1 MTLLSRRVV
10 IALLAVVVGTGTLRA
25 QDTVQVVVV
34 ATTDVHGRV
43 YHWDY
48 LRDTVATWG
57 LTRAATA
64 IDSLRT
70 AYPGR
75 VIVLDAGDLIQG
87 SPFATYFARENPVAP
102 HPVIDALNALRYD
115 VATPGNH
122 EFNFGLDVYARAA
135 ESAAFSIVAGNMY
148 RMPRDTLVYPAYVML
163 QRDSVR
169 VAVAGFTT
177 PGSMVWDRHHLEGRI
192 RIRPI
197 LPDAERVLVQM
208 QAEGADL
215 RIALMH
221 SGMGGA
227 SSYDTTG
234 VGAENVS
241 AALAGLPVQPHLV
254 VVGHSHRTM
263 TDSVI
268 AGVHYVQPRAWAR
281 SLAVVHV
288 WLVRE
293 HGDAREAAA
302 TPRRPRYRVV
312 RIRGEQIDLR
322 DVPPDPVVT
331 RRLEARHEE
340 VRTWVALPLGRS
352 QGDWSARYARAGD
365 TPVIDFVNEVQR
377 SSAGTQLSST
387 AAFNPWGGLGPGE
400 VRLRDVVGLYPYEN
414 TLMAVRIDGAS
425 LKAYLE
431 QSTIYFNTYAAG
443 KPVINDSIA
452 GYYFDIVS
460 GVEYVIDLSQP
471 MGRRIR
477 QLTYRGQLVQ
487 PADTFTLAL
496 NNYRQ
501 GGGGGFEMLA
511 DLPVIYDYD
520 QNIRDLVAEYVRTVG
535 VLRDTDY
542 FTPSWQI
549 VPQEAADA
557 VRAAFARREEPPE

>member
-1 MTLLSRRVV
+1 MALLPHRVT
-10 IALLAVVVGTGTLRA
+10 AALLLAVTGTSTLRA
-25 QDTVQVVVV
+25 QDTVHVVVV

-87 SPFATYFARENPVAP
+87 SPFATYFARESPVAP

-115 VATPGNH
+115 AATLGNH

-135 ESAAFSIVAGNMY
+135 ESAAFPIVAGNIY
-148 RMPRDTLVYPAYVML
+148 RLPRDTLVYPAYVML
-163 QRDSVR
+163 QRDSAR

-177 PGSMVWDRHHLEGRI
+177 PGSMVWDRQYLEGRI
-192 RIRPI
+192 RITPI
-197 LPDAERVLVQM
+197 LPEAERVLGQVQ
-208 QAEGADL
+208 ADGADL
-215 RIALMH
+215 RIVIMH

-234 VGAENVS
+234 VGPENVS
-241 AALAGLPVQPHLV
+241 TALAGLPVKPHLV
-254 VVGHSHRTM
+254 VVGHPHRSI

-288 WLVRE
+288 WLVKDLGE
-293 HGDAREAAA
+293 IE
-302 TPRRPRYRVV
+302 YRVA
-312 RIRGEQIDLR
+312 RIVGEQVDLR

-340 VRTWVALPLGRS
+340 VRAWVASPLGRS
-352 QGDWSARYARAGD
+352 EGDWSARYARAGD
-365 TPVIDFVNEVQR
+365 TPIIDFVNEVQR

-387 AAFNPWGGLGPGE
+387 AAFNPRGALGPGA
-400 VRLRDVVGLYPYEN
+400 VRLRDVAGIYPYEN
-414 TLMAVRIDGAS
+414 TLRAVRIDGAS

-431 QSTIYFNTYAAG
+431 RSTIYFNMYEPG
-443 KPVINDSIA
+443 RPVINDSIP

-477 QLTYRGQLVQ
+477 QLTHQGHLVQ
-487 PADTFTLAL
+487 PTDTFTLAL

-511 DLPVIYDYD
+511 GLPLIYDYD
-520 QNIRDLVAEYVRTVG
+520 QNIRDLIAEYVRSAG
-535 VLRDTDY
+535 MLRDTDY

-549 VPQEAADA
+549 VPPEAADA
-557 VRAAFARREEPPE
+557 VRAAFAPREESPE